1 LAKIGLAAELAKQAA
16 QAAREEMAA
25 SEPQAKAA
33 TKPAAAGWSV
43 PVLPV
48 DFQLDAALT
57 RATKQVAS
65 HYRNVLATEGLDVG
79 IEPAETKAAATNG
92 ADLPQAAAPLQA
104 SLREQQTGRL
114 VRSYTAP
121 ALLSLFATQQQSNG
135 LVVDGQV

>member
-1 LAKIGLAAELAKQAA
+1 MAKIGLAAELAKQAA

-25 SEPQAKAA
+25 SEPQAKAS
-33 TKPAAAGWSV
+33 KPTAAGWSV
-43 PVLPV
+43 PVLPM
-48 DFQLDAALT
+48 DFQLDAALN
-57 RATKQVAS
+57 RATQQVAS
-65 HYRNVLATEGLDVG
+65 HYRNVLATEGLEVG
-79 IEPAETKAAATNG
+79 IEPAETGPKSANG
-92 ADLPQAAAPLQA
+92 ADLPQPGVPLQA